1 MIKILEKHIA
11 DKIAAG
17 EVIERPISII
27 KELVENS
34 IDAGATS
41 ITCEIKNGG
50 KTYIRVTDNGCGIA
64 REECETAFLRHATS
78 KISTVNDLKGIKS
91 LGFRGEAL
99 ASIAAVTNAALITK
113 TAESKTGCRLVLHGG
128 ETVEN
133 IPLGCPDGTTIII
146 NDLFYNMPARREFLK
161 SDGAESSLIIEF
173 ISEMA
178 LAYTNIR
185 FQLINNGKILFSTT
199 GDGNLKNTINSVY
212 MQREYKDLIEISKTE
227 AGYSIRGCISKPS
240 LSRTT
245 KKNQVYFVNGRV
257 VKSAVME
264 KGISMGYKE
273 RLFEGRY
280 PVAFIFLNVNPET
293 IDVNIHP
300 NKKEVRF
307 HDEDSIVKI
316 IENATVEALASQD
329 AVIEVRDYF
338 STEPSTNDAKKE
350 DRSEQ
355 VDIKCILKSKSEKKQ
370 VGLKRE
376 KILYNSK
383 EKDNYA
389 YIDEIK
395 ESETG
400 RNIVSDITKDYSTG
414 NCANDDYIKSGN
426 VKNQEL
432 PEKKKPVIEISEPLI
447 RPFDFNDLKVT
458 GCVFDTYITATD
470 ANSFYM
476 IDQHAAQERIFYEQ
490 LVEEYLSDD
499 KPSQSILTPIVI
511 DVALEVKEEEY
522 SWLDSLGD
530 MGYLLEEFGPNSY
543 IIKEIP
549 YFMDI
554 TEAENFA
561 KDYIEQTHSGIKINN
576 KVVIDKLITRSCKS
590 AIKAHDKLSQEAM
603 ESLINELKY
612 CRNPFSC
619 PHGRPTF
626 IKFSNYDIEK
636 MFKRV

>member
-307 HDEDSIVKI
+307 HEEDAIVKI

-350 DRSEQ
+350 DKSEQ
-355 VDIKCILKSKSEKKQ
+355 VDIKHILKSKSEKKQ
-370 VGLKRE
+370 VDLKRE

-522 SWLDSLGD
+522 NWLDSLGD

>member
-17 EVIERPISII
+17 EIIERPISII

-370 VGLKRE
+370 VDLKRE

-414 NCANDDYIKSGN
+414 NCADDDYIKSGN
-426 VKNQEL
+426 AKNQEL

-522 SWLDSLGD
+522 NWLDSLGD

>member
-350 DRSEQ
+350 DKSEQ
-355 VDIKCILKSKSEKKQ
+355 VDIKHILKSKSEKKQ

>member
-370 VGLKRE
+370 VDLKRE

-426 VKNQEL
+426 AKNQEL

-522 SWLDSLGD
+522 NWLDSLGD

>member
-17 EVIERPISII
+17 EIIERPISII

-329 AVIEVRDYF
+329 AIIEVRDYF

-370 VGLKRE
+370 VDLKRE

-522 SWLDSLGD
+522 NWLDSLGD

>member
-370 VGLKRE
+370 VDLKRE

-522 SWLDSLGD
+522 NWLDSLGD

>member
-307 HDEDSIVKI
+307 HDEDAIVKI

-350 DRSEQ
+350 DKSEQ
-355 VDIKCILKSKSEKKQ
+355 VDIKHILKSKSEKKQ
-370 VGLKRE
+370 VDLKRE

-522 SWLDSLGD
+522 NWLDSLGD

>member
-146 NDLFYNMPARREFLK
+146 NDLFYNMPTRREFLK
-161 SDGAESSLIIEF
+161 SDGAESSLIIEL

-307 HDEDSIVKI
+307 HDEDAIVKI

-350 DRSEQ
+350 DKSEQ
-355 VDIKCILKSKSEKKQ
+355 VDIKHILKSKSEKKQ
-370 VGLKRE
+370 VDLKRE

-522 SWLDSLGD
+522 NWLDSLGD

>member
-17 EVIERPISII
+17 EIIERPISII

-338 STEPSTNDAKKE
+338 STEPSTNDSKKE

-370 VGLKRE
+370 VDLKRE

-426 VKNQEL
+426 AKNQEL

-522 SWLDSLGD
+522 NWLDSLGD

>member
-307 HDEDSIVKI
+307 HDEDAIVKI
-316 IENATVEALASQD
+316 IENATVEALVSQD

-350 DRSEQ
+350 DKSEQ
-355 VDIKCILKSKSEKKQ
+355 VDIKHILKSKSEKKQ
-370 VGLKRE
+370 VDLKRE

-426 VKNQEL
+426 AKNQEL

-522 SWLDSLGD
+522 NWLDSLGD

>member
-316 IENATVEALASQD
+316 IENATIEALASQD

-370 VGLKRE
+370 VDLKRE

-414 NCANDDYIKSGN
+414 NCANGDYIKSGN
-426 VKNQEL
+426 AKNQEL

-522 SWLDSLGD
+522 NWLDSLGD

>member
-307 HDEDSIVKI
+307 HDEDAIVKI

-355 VDIKCILKSKSEKKQ
+355 VDIKHILKSKSEKKQ
-370 VGLKRE
+370 VDLKRE

-499 KPSQSILTPIVI
+499 KPSQTILTPIVI

-522 SWLDSLGD
+522 NWLDSLGD

-576 KVVIDKLITRSCKS
+576 EVVIDKLITRSCKS

>member
-1 MIKILEKHIA
+1 M
-11 DKIAAG
+11 
-17 EVIERPISII
+17 
-27 KELVENS
+27 
-34 IDAGATS
+34 
-41 ITCEIKNGG
+41 
-50 KTYIRVTDNGCGIA
+50 
-64 REECETAFLRHATS
+64 
-78 KISTVNDLKGIKS
+78 
-91 LGFRGEAL
+91 
-99 ASIAAVTNAALITK
+99 
-113 TAESKTGCRLVLHGG
+113 
-128 ETVEN
+128 
-133 IPLGCPDGTTIII
+133 
-146 NDLFYNMPARREFLK
+146 
-161 SDGAESSLIIEF
+161 
-173 ISEMA
+173 
-178 LAYTNIR
+178 
-185 FQLINNGKILFSTT
+185 
-199 GDGNLKNTINSVY
+199 
-212 MQREYKDLIEISKTE
+212 
-227 AGYSIRGCISKPS
+227 
-240 LSRTT
+240 
-245 KKNQVYFVNGRV
+245 
-257 VKSAVME
+257 
-264 KGISMGYKE
+264 
-273 RLFEGRY
+273 
-280 PVAFIFLNVNPET
+280 
-293 IDVNIHP
+293 
-300 NKKEVRF
+300 
-307 HDEDSIVKI
+307 
-316 IENATVEALASQD
+316 
-329 AVIEVRDYF
+329 
-338 STEPSTNDAKKE
+338 

-395 ESETG
+395 ESETR

>member
-161 SDGAESSLIIEF
+161 SDGAESSLIIEL

-307 HDEDSIVKI
+307 HDEDAIVKI

-355 VDIKCILKSKSEKKQ
+355 VDIKHILKSKSEKKQ
-370 VGLKRE
+370 VDLKRE

-426 VKNQEL
+426 AKNQEL

-447 RPFDFNDLKVT
+447 KPFDFNDLKVT

-511 DVALEVKEEEY
+511 DVALEVKEEY
-522 SWLDSLGD
+522 NWLDSLGD

>member
-161 SDGAESSLIIEF
+161 SDGAESSLIIEL

-212 MQREYKDLIEISKTE
+212 MQREYKNLIEISKTE

-307 HDEDSIVKI
+307 HDEDAIVKI

-355 VDIKCILKSKSEKKQ
+355 VDIKHILKSKSEKKQ
-370 VGLKRE
+370 VDLKRE

-426 VKNQEL
+426 AKNQEL

-522 SWLDSLGD
+522 NWLDSLGD

>member
-522 SWLDSLGD
+522 NWLDSLGD

>member
-350 DRSEQ
+350 DKSEQ
-355 VDIKCILKSKSEKKQ
+355 VDIKHILKSKSEKKQ
-370 VGLKRE
+370 VDLKRE

-522 SWLDSLGD
+522 NWLDSLGD
-530 MGYLLEEFGPNSY
+530 MGYLLEKFGPNSY

>member
-161 SDGAESSLIIEF
+161 SDGAESSLIIEL

-376 KILYNSK
+376 NILYNSK

-522 SWLDSLGD
+522 NWLDSLGD

>member
-17 EVIERPISII
+17 EIIERPISII

-307 HDEDSIVKI
+307 HDEDAIVKI
-316 IENATVEALASQD
+316 IENATAEALASQD

-350 DRSEQ
+350 DKSEQ
-355 VDIKCILKSKSEKKQ
+355 VDIKYILKSKSEKKQ
-370 VGLKRE
+370 VDLKRE

-426 VKNQEL
+426 AKNQEL

-522 SWLDSLGD
+522 NWLDSLGD

>member
-307 HDEDSIVKI
+307 HDEDAIVKI

-350 DRSEQ
+350 DKSEQ
-355 VDIKCILKSKSEKKQ
+355 VDIKHILKSKSEKKQ
-370 VGLKRE
+370 VDLKRE

-389 YIDEIK
+389 YIDEMK

-511 DVALEVKEEEY
+511 DVALEVKEEY
-522 SWLDSLGD
+522 NWLDSLGD

>member
-113 TAESKTGCRLVLHGG
+113 TAELKTGCRLVLHGG

-307 HDEDSIVKI
+307 HDEDAIVKI

-350 DRSEQ
+350 DKSEQ
-355 VDIKCILKSKSEKKQ
+355 VDIKHILKSKSEKKQ
-370 VGLKRE
+370 VDLKRE

-426 VKNQEL
+426 AKNQEL

-522 SWLDSLGD
+522 NWLDSLGD

>member
-280 PVAFIFLNVNPET
+280 PVAFIFLNVSPET

-307 HDEDSIVKI
+307 HDEDAIVKI

-355 VDIKCILKSKSEKKQ
+355 VDIKHILKSKSEKKQ
-370 VGLKRE
+370 VDLKRE

-426 VKNQEL
+426 AKNQEL

-522 SWLDSLGD
+522 NWLDSLGD

>member
-355 VDIKCILKSKSEKKQ
+355 VDIKHILKSKSEKKQ
-370 VGLKRE
+370 VDLKRE

-426 VKNQEL
+426 AKNQEL

-522 SWLDSLGD
+522 NWLDSLGD

>member
-307 HDEDSIVKI
+307 HDEDAIVKI

-355 VDIKCILKSKSEKKQ
+355 VDIKHILKSKSEKKQ
-370 VGLKRE
+370 VDLKRE

-426 VKNQEL
+426 AKNQEL

-522 SWLDSLGD
+522 NWLDSLGD

>member
-199 GDGNLKNTINSVY
+199 GNGNLKNTINSVY

-307 HDEDSIVKI
+307 HDEDAIVKI

-350 DRSEQ
+350 DKSEQ
-355 VDIKCILKSKSEKKQ
+355 VDIKHILKSKSEKKQ
-370 VGLKRE
+370 VDLKRE

-426 VKNQEL
+426 AKNQEL

-522 SWLDSLGD
+522 NWLDSLGD

>member
-17 EVIERPISII
+17 EIIERPISII

-307 HDEDSIVKI
+307 HDEDAIVKI

-350 DRSEQ
+350 DKSEQ
-355 VDIKCILKSKSEKKQ
+355 VDIKHILKSKSEKKQ
-370 VGLKRE
+370 VDLKRE

-426 VKNQEL
+426 AKNQEL

-522 SWLDSLGD
+522 NWLDSLGD

>member
-1 MIKILEKHIA
+1 MIKILEKHIT

-307 HDEDSIVKI
+307 HDEDAIVKI

-350 DRSEQ
+350 DKSEQ
-355 VDIKCILKSKSEKKQ
+355 VDIKHILKSKSEKKQ
-370 VGLKRE
+370 VDLKRE

-426 VKNQEL
+426 AKNQEL

-522 SWLDSLGD
+522 NWLDSLGD

>member
-99 ASIAAVTNAALITK
+99 ASISAVTNAALITK

-245 KKNQVYFVNGRV
+245 KKNQVCFVNGRV

-307 HDEDSIVKI
+307 HDEDAIVKI

-350 DRSEQ
+350 DKSEQ
-355 VDIKCILKSKSEKKQ
+355 VDIKHILKSKSEKKQ
-370 VGLKRE
+370 VDLKRE

-470 ANSFYM
+470 ANCFYM

-511 DVALEVKEEEY
+511 DVALDVKEEEY
-522 SWLDSLGD
+522 NWLDSLGD

>member
-161 SDGAESSLIIEF
+161 SDGAESSLIIEL

-307 HDEDSIVKI
+307 HDEDAIVKI

-350 DRSEQ
+350 DKSEQ
-355 VDIKCILKSKSEKKQ
+355 VDIKHILKSKSEKKQ
-370 VGLKRE
+370 VDLKRE

-426 VKNQEL
+426 AKNQEL

-522 SWLDSLGD
+522 NWLDSLGD

>member
-161 SDGAESSLIIEF
+161 SDGAESSLIIEL

-355 VDIKCILKSKSEKKQ
+355 VDIKHILKSKSEKKQ
-370 VGLKRE
+370 VDLKRE

-522 SWLDSLGD
+522 NWLDSLGD

>member
-161 SDGAESSLIIEF
+161 SDGAESSLIIEL

-307 HDEDSIVKI
+307 HDEDAIVKI

-355 VDIKCILKSKSEKKQ
+355 VDIKHILKSKSEKKQ
-370 VGLKRE
+370 VDLKRE

-426 VKNQEL
+426 AKNQEL

-447 RPFDFNDLKVT
+447 KPFDFNDLKVT
-458 GCVFDTYITATD
+458 GCVFDTYITSTD

-522 SWLDSLGD
+522 NWLDSLGD

>member
-316 IENATVEALASQD
+316 IENATIEALASQD

-355 VDIKCILKSKSEKKQ
+355 VDIKHILKSRGEQKQ
-370 VGLKRE
+370 VDLKGE

-395 ESETG
+395 EFETG

-522 SWLDSLGD
+522 NWLDSLGD

>member
-17 EVIERPISII
+17 EIIERPISII

-370 VGLKRE
+370 VDLKRE

-426 VKNQEL
+426 AKNQEL

-522 SWLDSLGD
+522 NWLDSLGD

>member
-99 ASIAAVTNAALITK
+99 ASISAVTNAALITK

-307 HDEDSIVKI
+307 HDEDAIVKI

-350 DRSEQ
+350 DKSEQ
-355 VDIKCILKSKSEKKQ
+355 VDIKHILKSKSEKKQ
-370 VGLKRE
+370 VDLKRE

-522 SWLDSLGD
+522 NWLDSLGD

>member
-99 ASIAAVTNAALITK
+99 ASIVAVTNAALITK

-307 HDEDSIVKI
+307 HDEDAIVKI

-350 DRSEQ
+350 DKSEQ
-355 VDIKCILKSKSEKKQ
+355 VDIKHILKSKSEKKQ
-370 VGLKRE
+370 VDLKRE

-426 VKNQEL
+426 AKNQEL

-522 SWLDSLGD
+522 NWFDSLGD

>member
-17 EVIERPISII
+17 EIIERPISII

-161 SDGAESSLIIEF
+161 SDGAESSLIIEL

-355 VDIKCILKSKSEKKQ
+355 VDIKHILKSRGEQKQ
-370 VGLKRE
+370 VDLKGE

-383 EKDNYA
+383 VKDNNA
-389 YIDEIK
+389 YIYEIK
-395 ESETG
+395 EAETG
-400 RNIVSDITKDYSTG
+400 KNKISDITKDYSIG
-414 NCANDDYIKSGN
+414 NSVNNGYRKSDI
-426 VKNQEL
+426 VINQEL

-522 SWLDSLGD
+522 NWLDSLGD

>member
-99 ASIAAVTNAALITK
+99 ASIVAVTNAALITK

-307 HDEDSIVKI
+307 HDEDAIVKI

-350 DRSEQ
+350 DKSEQ
-355 VDIKCILKSKSEKKQ
+355 VDIKHILKSKSEKKQ
-370 VGLKRE
+370 VDLKRE

-426 VKNQEL
+426 AKNQEL

-511 DVALEVKEEEY
+511 DVALEVKEEY
-522 SWLDSLGD
+522 NWFDSLGD

>member
-370 VGLKRE
+370 VDLKRE

-511 DVALEVKEEEY
+511 DVTLEVKEEEY
-522 SWLDSLGD
+522 NWLDSLGD